1 MREEQN
7 LEDKT
12 MKTMKTIAMI
22 LLVLAEIAGLI
33 LLFTDYMRFGMFII
47 AISTLSVSIASIYL
61 QKNGKENV

>member
-1 MREEQN
+1 
-7 LEDKT
+7 